1 MTLIESTPDAG
12 TGALIRQDPLL
23 MPDPEPLFSK
33 CYKFENGRDPRGHPS
48 PLDLFKP
55 WSMAAAVGVAELA
68 KPDTPRRIE
77 IKGSSCSTSP
87 EGTDS
92 GSCWRARGYLPGDH
106 TVKARG
112 AKKGR
117 VRQSLSPDDPRH
129 QASVR
134 QSSLE
139 REARITDIGGP
150 DVNGG
155 FSCGLYWG
163 NPSLLSYIVFAS
175 IAPESADQR
184 SEYLTFTARGGL
196 DERPLFAC
204 FSCSL

>member
-1 MTLIESTPDAG
+1 MTLIESTPDAK

-33 CYKFENGRDPRGHPS
+33 CYK
-48 PLDLFKP
+48 
-55 WSMAAAVGVAELA
+55 
-68 KPDTPRRIE
+68 

-92 GSCWRARGYLPGDH
+92 ESCWRARGYLPGDH

-112 AKKGR
+112 ARKGS
-117 VRQSLSPDDPRH
+117 VRQSLSPDDPRY

-163 NPSLLSYIVFAS
+163 NPSLLSYIVFTS
-175 IAPESADQR
+175 IAPESVDQR